1 MLQALTRAIIRIA
14 AKFPSPAALVLTGM
28 GLAAA
33 AAQASAPAGGTR
45 TLAFGPAQTVAQG
58 PFQVSP
64 PAVRFHPAGAI
75 QVAWFEKHQEAR
87 ALRTVRIGEDDR
99 PIGPA
104 VQVNPPGVV
113 PDALHQAPG
122 LAIGSKGEVFVT
134 WATPKTIPGAMF
146 AADLVLARSL
156 DGGATFE
163 SPVTVNDDGQPINH
177 TFEHVQAGANG
188 EVYLAWLDNRGKEKS
203 GAGALFACSRDG
215 GRTVGKNLVL
225 DGMACPCC
233 RPSAELA
240 PDGSLW
246 VAWRK
251 TFEGNVRDIVL
262 ARSTDQG
269 RTFSTPKLVHRDGW
283 AFPACPHRGPSLAFD
298 RAGRL
303 YLGWYT
309 EGTDEQP
316 RLLFVV
322 SDDQGKTFSTPLSLH
337 ASGTSL
343 PDQLRMAV
351 HPDGFV
357 VAVWEE
363 VTGVRK
369 RAVMRVSTDRGKS
382 FGPVQ
387 ALSEGAKAET
397 PTVAIHENGAVAV
410 SWTEHA
416 WPNNRIV
423 LRRGRVAQAQ
433 AGGPP
438 EADLY
443 KAAGVQRVSG
453 QGQAPPFLA
462 LKTLN
467 GTELDPASVQ
477 GKVVVVN
484 FWATW
489 CGPCKEEMPSLQR
502 LQQAFSPDEVVVLA
516 ITTDQ
521 QAEAMNAFARNL
533 GLSFPI
539 LLDESKE
546 VSAAFGVRGLPTTVI
561 LGPDGRAVGRAVGP
575 RQWDGTQV
583 VALLKGLLP

>member
-1 MLQALTRAIIRIA
+1 MTRIA
-14 AKFPSPAALVLTGM
+14 ARPTRPAALALM
-28 GLAAA
+28 GAGLLAAV
-33 AAQASAPAGGTR
+33 AQAEPLVLGSPQK
-45 TLAFGPAQTVAQG
+45 LAEGPY
-58 PFQVSP
+58 QVSP
-64 PAVRFHPAGAI
+64 PALQFHPTGAL

-87 ALRTVRIGEDDR
+87 ALRTVQIGDGDR
-99 PIGPA
+99 AVGPP
-104 VQVNPPGVV
+104 VQVSPPGVE

-134 WATPKTIPGAMF
+134 WATPKTAPGAMF

-156 DGGATFE
+156 DSGATFE
-163 SPVTVNDDGQPINH
+163 TPVLVNDDGQPINH
-177 TFEHVQAGANG
+177 TFEHVQAGGDG
-188 EVYLAWLDNRGKEKS
+188 EVYVAWLDNRGKDKS

-215 GRTVGKNLVL
+215 GKTVGKNLVL

-233 RPSAELA
+233 RPSTALA

-262 ARSTDQG
+262 ARSTDKG
-269 RTFSTPKLVHRDGW
+269 RTFSPPMLVRKDGW

-316 RLLFVV
+316 RLLFVT
-322 SDDQGKTFSTPLSLH
+322 SDDQGRTFSPPLSLH
-337 ASGTSL
+337 TSSTSL

-351 HPDGFV
+351 HPDGAV

-369 RAVMRVSTDRGKS
+369 RTVMRVSTDRGKG

-387 ALSEGAKAET
+387 RLSEGAKAET
-397 PTVAIHENGAVAV
+397 PTVAIHENGNVAV

-423 LRRGRVAQAQ
+423 LRRGRLNLAQL
-433 AGGPP
+433 GGRP

-443 KAAGVQRVSG
+443 KAAGVQRVRD
-453 QGQAPPFLA
+453 QGPAPSFLS

-467 GTELDPASVQ
+467 GRGLDPATVQ

-502 LQQAFSPDEVVVLA
+502 LQEAFSPSEVVVLA
-516 ITTDQ
+516 VTTDQ
-521 QAEAMNAFARNL
+521 QEQAMTVFARNL
-533 GLSFPI
+533 GLSLPI
-539 LLDESKE
+539 LLDENKE

-561 LGPDGRAVGRAVGP
+561 LGPDGRTVGRAVGP
-575 RQWDGTQV
+575 RQWDGRQA